1 MNRTNA
7 KRAKRITS
15 AKRNSRL
22 HSYDK
27 EEIGLEFL
35 GSVHPAVREQLAAA
49 TDLPT
54 FLESAGDLNLDERKR
69 IVDQALILLE
79 DNFVHLP
86 LKESMHGVD
95 PIQKLRLL
103 RHRLEQATD
112 SELESVLSFHRQMW
126 EVFNSVRDLHTNYL
140 LPLPFAD
147 KVAFLPFQIEE
158 YFEDGEPHYIVTHL
172 VQGFWH
178 PHFKPGVEIKIWNGV
193 PIIRAIELSADL
205 HAGSNLAARHVRGID
220 GLTIRPLIA
229 SLPPDALWVVIG
241 YTDLDGIEHEIKQDW
256 LVMPSYRYGEL
267 EFTGVD
273 ASSLNTSAVSQG
285 LDLEAHIT
293 QQAKKILFAP
303 EVVAAEG
310 KQPKLST
317 QKASAG
323 QTVPTTMA
331 GIFHGRSVNTSFGEF
346 GHMRI
351 FTFYVDDP
359 EAFINEFIRLVELL
373 PQNGL
378 ILDVRGNGGGHVW
391 ASEGLLQVLTPI
403 DISPEPTQFIN
414 TPLNLRI
421 CQRHETNPTGQIDLG
436 PWVPSIRRSVETGA
450 IYSGG
455 FPITPL
461 DFANQIGQKYHGP
474 VVLITDARCYSATD
488 IFAAGFQ
495 DHEIGHILGVDD
507 NTGAGGAN
515 VWEHGLLQALLN
527 FPQPPDPETPYK
539 NLPNG
544 ANMRVAIRRSLRVGK
559 QSGTPVEDL
568 GITPDS
574 RYYMTRND
582 LLAGNVDLLNQ
593 AGEILSGMPVRKL
606 NVTTTTDGGTMTI
619 QVETLGLTR
628 LDTYIDGR
636 PVESI
641 EVTDGI
647 HSFDISVPTSA
658 RLLEFAGFEAA
669 EYVASRMVDL

>member
-1 MNRTNA
+1 MNYTNA

-15 AKRNSRL
+15 AKRISRL
-22 HSYDK
+22 HSS
-27 EEIGLEFL
+27 EQVESGLDFL
-35 GSVHPAVREQLAAA
+35 SGAHPAVKAQLASA

-54 FLESAGDLNLDERKR
+54 FLESVGDLNLDARKQ
-69 IVDQALILLE
+69 IVEQALILF
-79 DNFVHLP
+79 DHNYVHLP

-95 PIQKLRLL
+95 PIQKLRLI

-112 SELESVLSFHRQMW
+112 AELKSALSFHREML

-140 LPLPFAD
+140 LPVPFAG
-147 KVAFLPFQIEE
+147 KVAFLPFQVEE
-158 YFEDGEPHYIVTHL
+158 YFEQGEPHYIVTHL
-172 VQGFWH
+172 VQGFSH
-178 PHFKPGVEIKIWNGV
+178 PHFKLGVEIKMWNGV
-193 PIIRAIELSADL
+193 PIRRVIELSADM
-205 HAGSNLAARHVRGID
+205 HAGSNLAARHARGLD

-229 SLPPDALWVVIG
+229 SLPPDAMWVVIG
-241 YTDLDGIEHEIKQDW
+241 YTDLDGDDRELKQNW
-256 LVMPSYRYGEL
+256 AVSSSEL
-267 EFTGVD
+267 QFVAVD
-273 ASSLNTSAVSQG
+273 ADEVRMSSVSQG
-285 LDLEAHIT
+285 IDLEAHIT

-303 EVVAAEG
+303 EVVAAKG
-310 KQPKLST
+310 KQIKLSN

-323 QTVPTTMA
+323 QEVPTTMIDFFRA
-331 GIFHGRSVNTSFGEF
+331 KNINTPSGEF
-346 GHMRI
+346 GHIRI

-359 EAFINEFIRLVELL
+359 YDPEDFIEEFIRLIELL

-378 ILDVRGNGGGHVW
+378 IVDVRGNGGGHIW
-391 ASEGLLQVLTPI
+391 ASEGLLQVLTPV

-421 CQRHETNPTGQIDLG
+421 CQRHDDLS

-461 DFANQIGQKYHGP
+461 DFANRIGQKYHGP

-488 IFAAGFQ
+488 MFAAGFQ
-495 DHEIGHILGVDD
+495 DHKIGHILGVDD

-515 VWEHGLLQALLN
+515 VWTHGLLRNLLN
-527 FPQPPDPETPYK
+527 FPTPSDPETPYEM
-539 NLPNG
+539 LPNG

-574 RYYMTRND
+574 RHYMSRDD
-582 LLAGNVDLLNQ
+582 LLAGNVDLINK

-606 NVTTTTDGGTMTI
+606 DVTTTMSSGNMTI
-619 QVETLGLTR
+619 QAETLGLSR
-628 LDTYIDGR
+628 LDIYIDGR
-636 PVESI
+636 PVDSI
-641 EVTDGI
+641 EVTDGSQ
-647 HSFDISVPTSA
+647 SFDIDLPPSA
-658 RLLEFAGFEAA
+658 TLLEFAGFKAN
-669 EYVASRMVDL
+669 EYVASRLVDL